1 MSHSLAGLLDKE
13 RGPLLVFYR
22 SVNSFV
28 SSRVELVRDSL
39 EDNFANTHLCE
50 TNIYF
55 LSPTSHVV

>member
-1 MSHSLAGLLDKE
+1 MSHSLAVVLDKE

-22 SVNSFV
+22 SENSFV
-28 SSRVELVRDSL
+28 SSRDELDRDSL